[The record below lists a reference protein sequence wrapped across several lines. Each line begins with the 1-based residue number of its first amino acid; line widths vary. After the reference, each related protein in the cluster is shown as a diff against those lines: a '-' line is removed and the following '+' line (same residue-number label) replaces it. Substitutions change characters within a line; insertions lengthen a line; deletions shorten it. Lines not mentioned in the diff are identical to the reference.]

1 MPRLF
6 GSDGKETA
14 CNAGDLGLIPQ
25 WERSPGKGNGDPL
38 QYSCLRNLIDSGVWR
53 VAVHGV
59 TKESNMTLQLN
70 NDNDTVKCL
79 T

>member
-1 MPRLF
+1 M
-6 GSDGKETA
+6 A
-14 CNAGDLGLIPQ
+14 QWLGNCLPMQ
-25 WERSPGKGNGDPL
+25 KTWVPSSRHPGKGNGDPL